1 MSAMDIIIAKYTKM
15 VSIQST
21 SQEGLLPR
29 ENSSLTV
36 MTTICVI
43 VSKMLQNRSYPVEG
57 FAGDA
62 SHGSCLQSPH
72 SIIIADDKKGS
83 CSCEVDAS

>member
-1 MSAMDIIIAKYTKM
+1 MSAMDIIIANYTKM

-21 SQEGLLPR
+21 SQERLLPR

-36 MTTICVI
+36 MTICVI

-62 SHGSCLQSPH
+62 SHGSCL
-72 SIIIADDKKGS
+72 
-83 CSCEVDAS
+83 